1 MAVAVSAFADPLGC
15 LLGNFFSG
23 EFLSTVA
30 NRLGSVFPVR
40 SMPCRLASKGMGNLM
55 QDNLFGLINAV
66 ILDDVFRK

>member
-1 MAVAVSAFADPLGC
+1 MTMAVSAFTNPLGC

-23 EFLSTVA
+23 ELFGTVA
-30 NRLGSVFPVR
+30 NRLSGVFPVR

-66 ILDDVFRK
+66 VLDDVFRE